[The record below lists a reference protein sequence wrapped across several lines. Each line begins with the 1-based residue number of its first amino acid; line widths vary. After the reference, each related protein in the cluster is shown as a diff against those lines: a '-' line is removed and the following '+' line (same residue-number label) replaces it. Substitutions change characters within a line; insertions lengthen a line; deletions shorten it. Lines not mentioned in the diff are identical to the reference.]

1 VGAVSKPD
9 PSRDALIA
17 RDALDPLAPLR
28 ESFDL
33 PPGLIY
39 LDGNSLGALPKRT
52 AARVGEV
59 VDIEWGAGL
68 VRSWNTHDWI
78 GAPGRV
84 GAKIAPLIGA
94 AAHEVV
100 VADSTSV
107 NLFKLVCG
115 ALGLRPDR
123 RVILTEPGNFPTDLY
138 VLQGIANLLGNRVEL
153 RLRPRAELA
162 DAIDEE
168 TAAVILT
175 HVHYK
180 TAERWPMD
188 EITARAHR
196 RGALAVWDLSH
207 TAGALALDLN
217 AVGADLALGCG
228 YKYLNGGPGAPSFV
242 FVAERWQEA
251 LASPLAGWMGH
262 AAPFDFVDDYRP
274 APGVRRQL
282 CGTPGILGL
291 AALEAGIDVFA
302 GVDMG
307 EVEAKGL
314 ALGDAFID
322 LVETRCDFA
331 NLTLESPRETARRGS
346 HVSFRHPDGYA
357 IMQALIDRG
366 VIGDFRAPDILRFG
380 FTPLYLRFV
389 DVWDAVETLRG
400 VLASGEYRDPRF
412 NRRAA
417 VT

>member
-1 VGAVSKPD
+1 MNAMSKSGVSRAD
-9 PSRDALIA
+9 LVERDAA
-17 RDALDPLAPLR
+17 DPLAPLR
-28 ESFDL
+28 DGFDL
-33 PPGLIY
+33 PPGVIY
-39 LDGNSLGALPKRT
+39 LDGNSLGALPRGT
-52 AARVGEV
+52 AARVAGA
-59 VDIEWGAGL
+59 IEEQWGVGL

-78 GAPGRV
+78 GAPARI

-94 AAHEVV
+94 AADEVI

-123 RVILTEPGNFPTDLY
+123 RVILAEPGNFPTDIY
-138 VLQGIANLLGNRVEL
+138 VLQGIAGLLGGRTEL
-153 RLRPRAELA
+153 RLSPRATLA
-162 DAIDEE
+162 DAIDED
-168 TAAVILT
+168 TAAVVLT

-180 TAERWPMD
+180 TAERWPMA
-188 EITARAHR
+188 EITARAHA
-196 RGALAVWDLSH
+196 RGALAIWDLSH
-207 TAGALALDLN
+207 SAGALALDLN
-217 AVGADLALGCG
+217 AARADLALGCG

-251 LASPLAGWMGH
+251 LASPLSGWMGH
-262 AAPFDFVDDYRP
+262 AAPFDFVDDFRP

-291 AALEAGIDVFA
+291 AALEAGVDLFA
-302 GVDMG
+302 GG
-307 EVEAKGL
+307 EMAALEAKGL

-322 LVETRCDFA
+322 LVETRCGFA
-331 NLTLESPRETARRGS
+331 GLALASPREAARRGS

-357 IMQALIDRG
+357 IMQALIARG

-380 FTPLYLRFV
+380 FTPLYLRFA
-389 DVWDAVETLRG
+389 DVWDAVEILRD
-400 VLASGEYRDPRF
+400 VLARGEHSDPRYA
-412 NRRAA
+412 RRAA